1 MTLKWRWVVLVASTA
16 FAMTLGVVVGQR
28 LSTETMA
35 VLLGV
40 LAGALASI
48 PTSLLVMWIAARHWL
63 RPPPA
68 PPAPPAEPRIVVVPN
83 FQPPPT
89 APAPPAYREPPRDL
103 PTMPLPESSGR
114 RFTIIGG
121 EDDDGM
127 TR

>member
-16 FAMTLGVVVGQR
+16 FAVTLGVVVGQR

-48 PTSLLVMWIAARHWL
+48 PTSLLVMWVAARRWL
-63 RPPPA
+63 RPPPT
-68 PPAPPAEPRIVVVPN
+68 PPAPAAEPRIVVVPN

-89 APAPPAYREPPRDL
+89 PAPSTYREPPRE
-103 PTMPLPESSGR
+103 PSATPAPETSGR

-121 EDDDGM
+121 EDDEG
-127 TR
+127 TTG